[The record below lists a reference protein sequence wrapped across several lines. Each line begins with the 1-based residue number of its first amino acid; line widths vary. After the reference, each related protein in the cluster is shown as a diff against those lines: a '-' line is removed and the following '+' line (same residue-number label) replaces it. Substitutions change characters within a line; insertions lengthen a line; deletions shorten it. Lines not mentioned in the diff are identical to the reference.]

1 MQTLLEK
8 QLTFFFSEFTE
19 EAWKGLVEGKED
31 VPVGMSKGPYGGWEG
46 ERRKQFEGRVE
57 QMRKA
62 GK

>member
-1 MQTLLEK
+1 
-8 QLTFFFSEFTE
+8 
-19 EAWKGLVEGKED
+19 LVEGKED